1 MSLDKF
7 RIFILASLLGLAVTA
22 AAQQRSGG
30 GSGAGH
36 NGNPAG
42 SLKLSKITG
51 TVIDKSTNKPVEYAN
66 ITILRAKDSSF
77 VTGGISDN
85 SGKFAIDRVPYG
97 LYTVKVKFIGY
108 ATSVIKDVKA
118 VQPSTEVGKVD
129 ITPSTKNLA
138 EVTVTGR
145 KSEVQNNLD
154 KKVYNIDK
162 SMYGTGGTALDIMQS
177 LPAVAVDFDGNVSM
191 RGSNVT
197 ILIDGRPSNLVS
209 LDQMPAHLIE
219 RVEIISN
226 PSAKYDPEGMS
237 GIINIILKKNVQRGL
252 NGMVNLNAGYNNK
265 WMGSATLNYRKNKL
279 NYFVNY
285 TLRSFDGESYQDMWS
300 NSIFNSANTLQ
311 QRNTTTNNKMRMQNI
326 QAGVDYYLNDK
337 NTLNTSFTLEPR
349 NMRSND
355 DATGFTSMDGVKM
368 YDYKRQTWNKNTN
381 NGGFEYDL
389 AYKHTFA
396 REGEELTAEFN
407 IDRGNNEMEQ
417 TSIEQNAKTPAND
430 NPKPLTPYTN
440 QLTNS
445 TNDNTRTMLRTDY
458 VLPLAEKGRIEVGY
472 MLSNSDSKSTYDLS
486 KAYAENTAPVLQSQ
500 YTNDFNYRQTVNAVY
515 ANYGISIGKLKAQAG
530 LRAENADTHGEQK
543 TEDKSFNKNFF
554 DFFPSAFVKYTPNE
568 NNEFGINY
576 SRRTN
581 RPRMWSLNPFVNR
594 ADTLN
599 TSQGNPDLNPEYIN
613 SFEVG
618 YTRLF
623 NKNSLTLTTFYR
635 KTTGI
640 VASIRQQIDALRS
653 YTTFVNLN
661 SGESYGAEASAN
673 INIFKW
679 WNTNC
684 SYSYFHTKLTDNSS
698 SVLDNKAKDS
708 DSWTLRAT
716 SNWFLSKE
724 LSFQVMYNYKSPVV
738 STGAGG
744 FRGMGGSSQ
753 GKTHANYYVD
763 MGARYTI
770 LKGKGDISLRVS
782 DVFNTNKYIS
792 DGFGTNYTSYT
803 KNWRETPN
811 IFLGFTYRI
820 NDFKRKPQKQQDSNS
835 SDEDTMM

>member
-1 MSLDKF
+1 MSFNRF
-7 RIFILASLLGLAVTA
+7 RIFVLALLLGLAVTT
-22 AAQQRSGG
+22 AAQQRTGG
-30 GSGAGH
+30 GTGRSGNPSGA
-36 NGNPAG
+36 
-42 SLKLSKITG
+42 LKLGKITG
-51 TVIDKSTNKPVEYAN
+51 SVIDKSTSKPVEYAN
-66 ITILRAKDSSF
+66 VTVLRAKDSSF

-85 SGKFAIDRVPYG
+85 AGKFSIDKIPYG
-97 LYTVKVKFIGY
+97 LYTLKVKFIGY

-118 VQPSTEVGKVD
+118 TQPSTEVGRVE
-129 ITPSTKNLA
+129 IAPSTKNLD

-154 KKVYNIDK
+154 KKVFNIDK

-191 RGSNVT
+191 RGSSVT

-219 RVEIISN
+219 RVEVISN

-285 TLRSFDGESYQDMWS
+285 TLRSFDGENYQDMWS
-300 NSIFNSANTLQ
+300 NNTFGGASTLQ

-326 QAGVDYYLNDK
+326 QAGVDYYLNDR

-349 NMRSND
+349 DMKSNEN
-355 DATGFTSMDGVKM
+355 ATGSTSIDGEKM
-368 YDYKRQTWNKNTN
+368 YDYQRQTWNKSTN
-381 NGGFEYDL
+381 HGGFEYDL
-389 AYKHTFA
+389 AYKHAFA
-396 REGEELTAEFN
+396 RDGEELTAEFN
-407 IDRGNNEMEQ
+407 IDRGNSESDQ
-417 TSIEQNAKTPAND
+417 TSIEQNAKTPANTIA
-430 NPKPLTPYTN
+430 KPLTPYTN

-445 TNDNTRTMLRTDY
+445 TEDKTRTMLRTDY

-472 MLSNSDSKSTYDLS
+472 MLSNNDSKSTYDLA
-486 KAYAENTAPVLQSQ
+486 KAYAANTTPVPQTQ
-500 YTNDFNYRQTVNAVY
+500 YTNDFDYRQTVNAVY
-515 ANYGISIGKLKAQAG
+515 ANYGINIGKFKVQAG
-530 LRAENADTHGEQK
+530 IRAENADTHGEQQ
-543 TEDKSFNKNFF
+543 TENKSFSKNFF
-554 DFFPSAFVKYTPNE
+554 DFFPSAFVKYTPND

-581 RPRMWSLNPFVNR
+581 RPKTWSLNPFVNR

-599 TSQGNPDLNPEYIN
+599 TSQGNPDLDPEYIN

-635 KTTGI
+635 KTSGI
-640 VASIRQQIDALRS
+640 VATIRQQVDALRS
-653 YTTFVNLN
+653 YTTYVNLN

-673 INIFKW
+673 VNLFKW
-679 WNTNC
+679 WNTNY

-698 SVLDNKAKDS
+698 SVLDSKAKDS

-716 SNWFLSKE
+716 SNWFLGKL

-738 STGAGG
+738 TTGAGG
-744 FRGMGGSSQ
+744 FRVMGGSSQ
-753 GKTHANYYVD
+753 GKTYANYYVD

-770 LKGKGDISLRVS
+770 LKGQGDISLRVS

-792 DGFGTNYTSYT
+792 DGFGTNYISYT

-811 IFLGFTYRI
+811 IFVGFTYRI
-820 NDFKRKPQKQQDSNS
+820 NDFKRKQQKQQDPNGM
-835 SDEDTMM
+835 DEEMM